1 MPGYHKKQ
9 NFSCYC
15 FSTLNQVRLSLVNKM
30 LPYFTA
36 ILNEPFPNQVTFWA
50 NIHSEVWCSLLLLM
64 TGQPWMRWNFI
75 NGGMWP
81 KNLSF
86 LSDRLNIITLKKF
99 VYQYNWK
106 LTKRHLKT
114 VFQLTSCLWRSFLD
128 GFKNAFGSE
137 HSGLHGGVGAL
148 DVGHVHESG
157 STAGQA
163 AARKCQLWN
172 ALVASFIQGSCSVAA
187 RNSRYWKP

>member
-1 MPGYHKKQ
+1 
-9 NFSCYC
+9 
-15 FSTLNQVRLSLVNKM
+15 M

-86 LSDRLNIITLKKF
+86 LSDRLNIINIKKVCLSLQLKADKT
-99 VYQYNWK
+99 Q
-106 LTKRHLKT
+106 LKT
-114 VFQLTSCLWRSFLD
+114 VLQLTSCLWRSILD
-128 GFKNAFGSE
+128 GFKNAFGCK
-137 HSGLHGGVGAL
+137 HSRLHCCMRAL
-148 DVGHVHESG
+148 DVGHVHETG

-172 ALVASFIQGSCSVAA
+172 ALVASFIQSSCSVTA
-187 RNSRYWKP
+187 RNSMYWKPYTNF